1 VYQNQG
7 FSSLSPDQ
15 YNITRGFLGTV
26 AQQLLKGISVSVSGG
41 YEQSKYISLTSENL
55 PDPVEGPSSYWLA
68 NASLYWRIR
77 EWLAWQNTF
86 TLSTGQANNEELQTR
101 FDTSFNFNF

>member
-1 VYQNQG
+1 M
-7 FSSLSPDQ
+7 P
-15 YNITRGFLGTV
+15 ITTCRRG
-26 AQQLLKGISVSVSGG
+26 KGCAA
-41 YEQSKYISLTSENL
+41 TFAN
-55 PDPVEGPSSYWLA
+55 PVEGPADYWLA

-86 TLSTGQANNEELQTR
+86 QVSTGQANNEELQTR